1 MIDRTIRAE
10 IETALK
16 RQSAVALIGP
26 RQTGKT
32 TLALDI
38 ARTRPSTYLD
48 LEDPDSRNYLKQP
61 VLFFENEEDR
71 LVILDEIHKMPELFP
86 VLRGVIDKGRRKKK
100 GKGRFLILGS
110 ASVDLLHKSGE
121 TLAGRISYINIS
133 PFSTLEIKNTPSA
146 RNKLWLRGGFPDS
159 YLANND
165 EESFAFR
172 KDFIQTYLERDVSL
186 FNPHIPST
194 TLRRL
199 WTMLAH
205 RQGCLLNASE
215 LARSLDVSTQSVNR
229 YIDLLSDMLLIR
241 RLIPYRKNIRKRL
254 VKSPKVYIRDSGI
267 VHTLLGVKTY
277 RELIGHPIGGNSWEG
292 HVLETLFSI
301 LPWHGSIFFYRTSAG
316 AEIDVV
322 IEFKNNALWAVE
334 IKKSLSPKITK
345 GFHQACSDLKP
356 KRAFVVYEGEKN
368 YPLSKRITAL
378 GLREMAE
385 KLKTSSK

>member
-1 MIDRTIRAE
+1 MIDRTVRTE

-32 TLALDI
+32 TLALEI

-48 LEDPDSRNYLKQP
+48 LEDPNSRNYLQNP

-86 VLRGVIDKGRRKKK
+86 ILRGVIDKGRRKNK

-110 ASVDLLHKSGE
+110 ASIDLLHKSGE

-133 PFSTLEIKNTPSA
+133 PFSAVEIKDTSSA

-159 YLANND
+159 YLAKSD
-165 EESFAFR
+165 EDSFAFR
-172 KDFIQTYLERDVSL
+172 KDFIRSYLERDVSL
-186 FNPHIPST
+186 FSPRIPLT

-199 WTMLAH
+199 WLMLAH

-229 YIDLLSDMLLIR
+229 YIDLLSDMLFVR
-241 RLIPYRKNIRKRL
+241 RLLPYRKNVGKRL
-254 VKSPKVYIRDSGI
+254 IKSPKIYICDSGI
-267 VHTLLGVKTY
+267 VHTLLGIKTY
-277 RELIGHPIGGNSWEG
+277 RELMGHPVCGNSWEG
-292 HVLETLFSI
+292 YVLETLLSVM
-301 LPWHGSIFFYRTSAG
+301 PWHGSVFFYRTSVG
-316 AEIDVV
+316 AEIDLI
-322 IEFKNNALWAVE
+322 IEFKNNILWAIE
-334 IKKSLSPKITK
+334 IKKSLSPKVTK
-345 GFHQACSDLKP
+345 GFHQVCSDLTP
-356 KRAFVVYEGEKN
+356 RRAFVVYEGEKS
-368 YPLSKRITAL
+368 YPLSKKITAL
-378 GLREMAE
+378 SLREMAE
-385 KLKTSSK
+385 KLKKS